1 VIAESLTN
9 AALPTRV
16 GPTGPLGLSGSGQ
29 MADETRLIHAVP
41 TTMVRWILQAL
52 RDGPRKRSE
61 LLRHVDKL
69 ARLEGFR
76 ADNLATL
83 KKALGSLERDG
94 RVVKHQYGWWALATA
109 SAPKAKRPARSTEV
123 KRPSAFVG
131 SSTKG
136 LAEAMQLNLDHQA
149 GSAFIAMPITPDDD
163 QLVDVLEAIKTAAAD
178 CGITA
183 ERVDE
188 VESSQRITDRILES
202 INKAEFVI
210 VDLTN
215 ERPNVFFEAGFA
227 HGLGKLPIYVARAG
241 TTIHF
246 DIKDYPIITFRNMK
260 QLKEGITKRLIALT
274 GERTQQ

>member
-1 VIAESLTN
+1 
-9 AALPTRV
+9 
-16 GPTGPLGLSGSGQ
+16 
-29 MADETRLIHAVP
+29 MADDTRLIPATP
-41 TTMVRWILQAL
+41 TTIVPWILQVL

-61 LLRHVDKL
+61 LLRLVDSL
-69 ARLEGFR
+69 ARLEGYR
-76 ADNLATL
+76 VDNLSSL
-83 KKALGSLERDG
+83 KKALGYVESDG
-94 RVVKHQYGWWALATA
+94 RVVKRQYGWRALATA
-109 SAPKAKRPARSTEV
+109 SSPRPSGGLPSQRGKRSEV
-123 KRPSAFVG
+123 KHPKVSVG
-131 SSTKG
+131 SSAEG
-136 LAEAMQLNLDHQA
+136 LSARAIQQNLDHQA
-149 GSAFIAMPITPDDD
+149 GFAFIAMPIDSDND
-163 QLVDVLEAIKTAAAD
+163 QLVDVLEAIKMAAAE

-183 ERVDE
+183 ERIDE
-188 VESSQRITDRILES
+188 VESNQRITNRILES